1 MLTQDLPYWVA
12 WSRSP
17 KIGPRRLALLRR
29 AFPDM
34 QSAWRAPLQQLKQ
47 IGFEDNLCLE
57 LNDHRL
63 KTDVEKSWLD
73 VQNNHLQVT
82 TIESPDYPAL
92 LKEIGDPPAILFW
105 RGDWSAFKFPSLAV
119 VGSRQMTDYGR
130 QALASIVPPLARS
143 GITIISGLAFGID
156 AASHKLTIDNGG
168 RTIAVLA
175 SGHDQLYPSVNR
187 YLSDQIASKGGLII
201 SEHPPGTPP
210 LKHHFPV
217 RNRIIAGLA
226 KATLVVEAAA
236 SSGALITAKLA
247 LEYNREVLAIPGNI
261 FSPQSEG
268 TNELLRIGA
277 VIVTKASDILSIY
290 NVSEKP
296 AVAFRTLDMQEQG
309 IINSIKTDPKHSDE
323 IARELNIPAGDLIS
337 KLTIL
342 ELEGFI
348 KEIDKQKFI
357 SLV

>member
-1 MLTQDLPYWVA
+1 MITSDLPYWVA

-34 QSAWRAPLQQLKQ
+34 ATAWRASVNQLKQ
-47 IGFEDNLCLE
+47 IGLDDNLVLE
-57 LNDHRL
+57 LELHRK
-63 KTDVEKSWLD
+63 KTNVAESWQEIEK
-73 VQNNHLQVT
+73 NNLNIS
-82 TIESPDYPAL
+82 TIESANYPPI
-92 LKEIGDPPAILFW
+92 LKEIADPPAILFW
-105 RGDWSAFKFPSLAV
+105 QGSWSALNFPALAV

-130 QALASIVPPLARS
+130 QVAANIIPPLARS
-143 GITIISGLAFGID
+143 NITIISGLAFGID
-156 AASHKLTIDNGG
+156 AACHQITVDNGG

-175 SGHDQLYPSVNR
+175 SGHDQFYPSVNR
-187 YLSDQIASKGGLII
+187 FLAKQIIDKEGLIL
-201 SEHPPGTPP
+201 SEYPPGTPP

-226 KATLVVEAAA
+226 KATLVIEAAA

-247 LEYNREVLAIPGNI
+247 LEYNREVLAVPGSI
-261 FSPQSEG
+261 FSPQSAG
-268 TNELLRIGA
+268 TNELIRLGA
-277 VIVTKASDILSIY
+277 VLVSQTSDILSIFNITDKATAIRPLNY
-290 NVSEKP
+290 
-296 AVAFRTLDMQEQG
+296 LEQA
-309 IINSIKTDPKHSDE
+309 IVDFIQNEPRHSDE
-323 IARELNIPAGDLIS
+323 IARQLNIPAGELVA

-342 ELEGFI
+342 ELEGLI